1 MAKWGEGDPRW
12 VVEERSDAHNVNNW
26 HWREVDSS
34 EWSKDFLKE
43 ALKENIKLDDGNLVC
58 NVTEIN
64 TLEGESSSCVRKAK
78 FITIF
83 EWEKIICK
91 WSGRVAGVDTEFKG
105 SITIENFDHDSDSNE
120 IDITVKFETGGPARH
135 PALEAMIKKN
145 SPEKIW
151 KAFTSYKKELVDHF
165 KSKLAFSS
173 APKPETAGDQSN
185 NSTIK
190 SSPETK
196 NATETKKPTAIKLKT
211 VSTSPKK
218 EQQVGAKIVTKKIT
232 ISETFQGEIQDVYS
246 AFTDVNKMKVWSQ
259 GSLKLSFCENSHEI
273 MKDTKYTLFSD
284 SIWACITRVNKPG
297 QISMEW
303 RQKAWPE
310 AHWSLVEM
318 SFESVSGGTKLT
330 VEQKHVPAEFVSQ
343 TQEGWRRYYFAAIK
357 STMGLGGC
365 RF

>member
-34 EWSKDFLKE
+34 EWSKDFLRE
-43 ALKENIKLDDGNLVC
+43 CLKENIQLDDGNMVC

-64 TLEGESSSCVRKAK
+64 TIEGESSSCVRKAK

-83 EWEKIICK
+83 EWEKIVCK
-91 WSGRVAGVDTEFKG
+91 WTGRVSGVDTEFKG
-105 SITIENFDHDSDSNE
+105 SITIENFDHDSESDE
-120 IDITVKFETGGPARH
+120 IDITVKFEKDGPARH

-151 KAFTSYKKELVDHF
+151 KSFTSYKKELVDHF
-165 KSKLAFSS
+165 KSKLAFSNS
-173 APKPETAGDQSN
+173 KPDQKTADN
-185 NSTIK
+185 NSTVK
-190 SSPETK
+190 SP
-196 NATETKKPTAIKLKT
+196 TETKKPTAIKLET
-211 VSTSPKK
+211 VKASPKK
-218 EQQVGAKIVTKKIT
+218 ETAQVGAKIVTKKLT
-232 ISETFQGEIQDVYS
+232 ISETFHGEIQDVYS

-259 GSLKLSFCENSHEI
+259 GSMKLSFCENSHEI

-284 SIWACITRVNKPG
+284 SIWACITRVNKPE

-303 RQKAWPE
+303 RQNAWPE

-318 SFESVSGGTKLT
+318 RFESVSGGTKLT
-330 VEQKHVPAEFVSQ
+330 LEQKHVPAEFVTQ
-343 TQEGWRRYYFAAIK
+343 TQGGWRRYYFEAIK

>member
-34 EWSKDFLKE
+34 EWSKEFLRE
-43 ALKENIKLDDGNLVC
+43 ALKENVQLDDGNLVC

-83 EWEKIICK
+83 EWEKIVCK

-105 SITIENFDHDSDSNE
+105 SITIENFDHDSESDE
-120 IDITVKFETGGPARH
+120 IDITVKFEKDGPARH

-165 KSKLAFSS
+165 KSKLAFSN
-173 APKPETAGDQSN
+173 APKTDQKTAGDN
-185 NSTIK
+185 NNTTTKST
-190 SSPETK
+190 SP
-196 NATETKKPTAIKLKT
+196 TETKKPTAIKLET
-211 VSTSPKK
+211 VKTSPKK
-218 EQQVGAKIVTKKIT
+218 EQVGAKIVTKKLT
-232 ISETFQGEIQDVYS
+232 LSETFQGELPDVFS
-246 AFTDVNKMKVWSQ
+246 AFVDVNKMKVWSQ
-259 GSLKLSFCENSHEI
+259 GSLKISFCENSHEI

-284 SIWACITRVNKPG
+284 SIWACITRVNKPE

-318 SFESVSGGTKLT
+318 RFESVNGGTKLT
-330 VEQKHVPAEFVSQ
+330 LEQKHVPSEFVTN
-343 TQEGWRRYYFAAIK
+343 TQQGWRRYYFEAIK